1 MSDAEYFIDQLEQNI
16 TKRREY
22 VERVNLPKLKE
33 HLSFFQTYFQNIY
46 NILIRKGLLREDPY
60 KGEEKISEVT
70 VPSSEPPLESGTQD
84 QMSHR
89 ICAYHTQLEFLNNY
103 YQLSLDFLDL
113 RRVKRVTGLMK
124 YINWMQLTPTSTDPP
139 TRFIGEAL
147 HKIKMGTDKISIQIV
162 VDSSIQLDKHL
173 RVIYVLLEE
182 LILLLREM
190 YKLEVREKVLPNI
203 EEDLKLLISN
213 SDSAVKAVKS
223 IFPKYIANKPFYPEL
238 IKEIFQEDYSEQG
251 GDLRKILLTRLDV
264 KEKKVKEKKKVIQY
278 KPMILQGLRIIA
290 SACFHIKDAI
300 IKLNENQETYESR
313 KMSIGE
319 RIIRWLKR
327 LIRGKEDSQMYE
339 IEFFDVTTSTTKREK
354 LNFAAFIEDLENQV
368 KFYTAMANKASSTYQ
383 KYESASEDKLYEVL
397 NRNLANLHVIHRRLS
412 GLNDFFRNEI
422 PKAKRSKIRGLNL
435 EINAVK
441 NSIIKANKK
450 KHEYISAIEERE
462 QMKRLGIKME
472 E

>member
-1 MSDAEYFIDQLEQNI
+1 MSDAENFIDQLEQTLI
-16 TKRREY
+16 KKREY
-22 VERVNLPKLKE
+22 IEVANLPRLKE
-33 HLSFFQTYFQNIY
+33 HLGFFQTYFQNVY
-46 NILIRKGLLREDPY
+46 NILIRKALLQEDPY

-70 VPSSEPPLESGTQD
+70 VPSSDPPLDSGTQD

-113 RRVKRVTGLMK
+113 RRVKRITELMK

-147 HKIKMGTDKISIQIV
+147 HKIKMGSDKISIQII

-173 RVIYVLLEE
+173 RVIYGLLEE

-190 YKLEVREKVLPNI
+190 YKLEVRKLVLPNI
-203 EEDLKLLISN
+203 EEDLRLLISN
-213 SDSAVKAVKS
+213 PDSAIKAVKS
-223 IFPKYIANKPFYPEL
+223 IFPKYIAKKPFYPEL
-238 IKEIFQEDYSEQG
+238 IKEIFQEDYSERG
-251 GDLRKILLTRLDV
+251 VDLKRTLLSRLEV
-264 KEKKVKEKKKVIQY
+264 KEKKAKKKKKVVQY
-278 KPMILQGLRIIA
+278 KPIILQGLRIIA
-290 SACFHIKDAI
+290 GACFHIKDAI
-300 IKLNENQETYESR
+300 TKLNENQETYESR
-313 KMSIGE
+313 KMGIGE
-319 RIIRWLKR
+319 RILRWLRK
-327 LIRGKEDSQMYE
+327 LIRGKDDSQMYD

-368 KFYTAMANKASSTYQ
+368 KFYTALANKASSTYQ
-383 KYESASEDKLYEVL
+383 KYEAATEEKLYEVL
-397 NRNLANLHVIHRRLS
+397 NRNLANLHVIHRRFS

-422 PKAKRSKIRGLNL
+422 PKAKRNKIRGLNL

-450 KHEYISAIEERE
+450 KHEYVSAIEERE
-462 QMKRLGIKME
+462 QMKRLGIKTE